1 MRMGIENL
9 LIRKTEAH
17 YFMKTLF
24 SINSELKR
32 FPGREEALKEV
43 KRFNAP
49 EYTPMYYRT
58 DLSLHPK
65 RVAWLLIEMLPVAID
80 IYRGCFNPA
89 LALSLALV
97 HDDAEILTGDVQL
110 NKKIKMTDE
119 QKDKLKE
126 REREAIENLANSYP
140 ATLNGFNYKE
150 LLLDAM
156 DKSSLEAQLVKRA
169 DLLDGFG
176 EAMHEVYAGN
186 RRFEYPCQSYVD
198 ILAGFYA
205 KYLKVKELVEF
216 QWHPAFAASLPWEAL
231 DNGFYT
237 PHTADLITSP
247 SPSQHYD
254 FWKAV
259 TLRYA
264 QMDPGLKDG
273 MKILTERKEHEQ
285 KRPLPKEVSIEQ
297 HL

>member
-1 MRMGIENL
+1 MGIENL
-9 LIRKTEAH
+9 LIRKTEAY
-17 YFMKTLF
+17 YFMKTLLGV
-24 SINSELKR
+24 NSELKK
-32 FPGREEALKEV
+32 FPGREEALREV
-43 KRFNAP
+43 KRFNAS

-65 RVAWLLIEMLPVAID
+65 RVAWLLIEMLPVAMD

-89 LALSLALV
+89 LALSLALI
-97 HDDAEILTGDVQL
+97 HDDAEIFTGDMQL
-110 NKKIKMTDE
+110 SKKIKMTDE
-119 QKDKLKE
+119 QRDKFKE
-126 REREAIENLANSYP
+126 REREAIEKLARIYP
-140 ATLNGFNYKE
+140 AALNGFNYRK

-176 EAMHEVYAGN
+176 EALHEVYAGN
-186 RRFEYPCQSYVD
+186 RRFEFPCQSYVD
-198 ILAGFYA
+198 ILAGFYE
-205 KYLKVKELVEF
+205 KYLKVKELGEF
-216 QWHPAFAASLPWEAL
+216 QEHPAFAASLPWEAL
-231 DNGFYT
+231 DSGICI
-237 PHTADLITSP
+237 PHAASLITSP

-264 QMDPGLKDG
+264 HLDPELRDG

-285 KRPLPKEVSIEQ
+285 KRPLPTEVLIQ
-297 HL
+297 KPL